1 MTSLPAMIN
10 KKTHNARLYLARAL
24 SRTDSGVE
32 EACKYYNEVLVMA
45 PEVSTGYLLSVSSPS
60 STSLASPSFSPL
72 SIPSLPLYPLSP
84 SLSSLSVS
92 LDYCLIRCR
101 EDYLSSL
108 PAALMSSYH
117 FLSKNT
123 YQRHHWSMNAS
134 RFVPHCIT
142 N

>member
-72 SIPSLPLYPLSP
+72 SIPSLHSLSLFSPIYCSTSSAIHPYIYPISPISTTHISPP
-84 SLSSLSVS
+84 SLSL
-92 LDYCLIRCR
+92 
-101 EDYLSSL
+101 SL
-108 PAALMSSYH
+108 PPLICCSYLNV
-117 FLSKNT
+117 FLRELLLCLLGT
-123 YQRHHWSMNAS
+123 
-134 RFVPHCIT
+134 
-142 N
+142 